1 MHKAKTNQQDLQFLK
16 IEKKDF
22 YILLLN
28 MFLFEVTIVSQQKL
42 S

>member
-1 MHKAKTNQQDLQFLK
+1 MAKTNQQDLQFLK
-16 IEKKDF
+16 IEKKRF

-28 MFLFEVTIVSQQKL
+28 MYFFEVTIVSQQKL